1 MADSE
6 ISHHVFPKMSENVSK
21 WDFLD
26 KKKAQEATWIV
37 TEKIHGANFCF
48 ICDGNT
54 VRCAKRKAIL
64 QSEDRFFQFQRIQE
78 RYEEKVLDLFS
89 QMQAKEEFKTLH
101 LYGELFG
108 GLYEHEEVRNLPQV
122 KPIQKGIQ
130 YCPDLEFYAFDILLK
145 SEDDSLRWVD
155 YDEFCSNLSS
165 LEFFHAK
172 ALFTGSLGECLEFNT
187 RFQTTVPALLNLPD
201 IDNNFAEGIVV
212 KSSNNLEVIRKGK
225 RTRAMVKIKTEEFR
239 EMAKRAESS
248 KRKRTKADEAEE
260 IFLSTMTKQRLINVL
275 SKVGHLD
282 QDNASQVIEDLVEDG
297 RQEMDDMTGYKLWW
311 ALKPKERDDI
321 TSKAVE
327 CATFLV
333 EEHMPNG

>member
-54 VRCAKRKAIL
+54 KIASFNFKEFKKA
-64 QSEDRFFQFQRIQE
+64 
-78 RYEEKVLDLFS
+78 LFS